1 MKKYKDII
9 AGGVLF
15 AVGFIY
21 FCMSFSIKLT
31 YIDRVVGSRVFP
43 QICGAALMALSLAVL
58 ISGVLSLHR
67 SHQEETPPDGEE
79 LAGSMPKQEE
89 KQLLSPAMKTFLVLV
104 SFALFCGLLDKIG
117 FGPAAFLY
125 LFSQMLL
132 ISGKKLT
139 KRAVVFYLLLS
150 LALAAGIYYLFYKG
164 FSLMLPKA
172 SWF

>member
-15 AVGFIY
+15 AVGLIY

-43 QICGAALMALSLAVL
+43 QICGAALMALALSLLV
-58 ISGVLSLHR
+58 SGVLGLRKS
-67 SHQEETPPDGEE
+67 QEETGMDAEE
-79 LAGSMPKQEE
+79 LADSMLEQEE

-104 SFALFCGLLDKIG
+104 SFAVFCWLLDKIG

-139 KRAVVFYLLLS
+139 KKAVVFYLLLS